1 MIFGE
6 DSCFSFLSFADLR
19 YSSYRLLDYIYT
31 AFHRAHVDGT
41 PVLHPLWFKY
51 PRDENTF
58 TLEYQFFYG
67 DSILVS
73 PVTGD
78 DATSVSIYLPKDI
91 FYDFDTLSV
100 VEGTGSFV
108 TLSDI
113 PFTKIPLHIKG
124 GAILPLRAQSAMT
137 TTALRKKDFEFIVAP
152 DIRGEA
158 TGTLYIDDGE
168 SITPASFTDVNLRFK
183 DGKLDMWG
191 VFGYASGVN
200 ISLVRFLG
208 VSSQPNGVLID
219 GIYHGSGYS
228 YNPSTKILDVTIS
241 VPFVKDLSVEYF

>member
-1 MIFGE
+1 M
-6 DSCFSFLSFADLR
+6 
-19 YSSYRLLDYIYT
+19 
-31 AFHRAHVDGT
+31 
-41 PVLHPLWFKY
+41 HPLWFKY
-51 PRDENTF
+51 PQDENTF

-78 DATSVSIYLPKDI
+78 DATSVSIYLPKDV

-100 VEGTGSFV
+100 VEGAGSFV

-152 DIRGEA
+152 DIQGEA
-158 TGTLYIDDGE
+158 SGSLYIDDGE
-168 SITPASFTDVNLRFK
+168 SIAPASFTDVNLRFK
-183 DGKLDMWG
+183 DGKLEIWG
-191 VFGYASGVN
+191 VFGYAPCVN
-200 ISLVRFLG
+200 ISRVRFLSVG
-208 VSSQPNGVLID
+208 KQPNGVLIN
-219 GIYHGSGYS
+219 GKHIHGSGYS
-228 YNPSTKILDVTIS
+228 YNSSSKILDVVIGE
-241 VPFVKDLSVEYF
+241 PFGKNLSVQYF

>member
-1 MIFGE
+1 M
-6 DSCFSFLSFADLR
+6 
-19 YSSYRLLDYIYT
+19 
-31 AFHRAHVDGT
+31 
-41 PVLHPLWFKY
+41 HPLWFKY

-58 TLEYQFFYG
+58 TLEYQFFFG

-73 PVTGD
+73 PVTED

-91 FYDFDTLSV
+91 FYDFDTLCA
-100 VEGTGSFV
+100 VEGAGSLV

-152 DIRGEA
+152 DTQGEA
-158 TGTLYIDDGE
+158 SGTLYLDDGE

-183 DGKLDMWG
+183 DGKLKMWG
-191 VFGYASGVN
+191 VFGYAPCVN
-200 ISLVRFLG
+200 ISRVRFLG
-208 VSSQPNGVLID
+208 VGKQPNVVLID
-219 GIYHGSGYS
+219 GEYVLESGYS
-228 YNPSTKILDVTIS
+228 YNPSSKILDVVID
-241 VPFVKDLSVEYF
+241 VPFVKDLSVQYF